1 MLKLLFWLFIGAA
14 AYLYYRSREANQ
26 AKLERELEEER
37 RRQIIV
43 DVEAEEI
50 DLNRRRNEAN

>member
-1 MLKLLFWLFIGAA
+1 MLKLLFWLFIGGA